1 MIADQTNSVKL
12 VVWEELIDKLK
23 AGDSYHLK
31 NLTVRIFGDEKY
43 LTTNENTAVETIEQ
57 MQDVNLEAED
67 IQDNIYT
74 AVCIGVIV
82 AKDSCFICN
91 HTIEELPEKGDS
103 YNCANCH
110 NTLLKRTKKT
120 KVVCTL
126 TMQMGDNKLTTF
138 TCFNDAVKSFLTTIN
153 KGDQDVAD
161 ISPEV
166 LNGLF
171 LNSGKINFICDTATK
186 VIDQFIL

>member
-82 AKDSCFICN
+82 AKDSCFI
-91 HTIEELPEKGDS
+91 
-103 YNCANCH
+103 
-110 NTLLKRTKKT
+110 
-120 KVVCTL
+120 
-126 TMQMGDNKLTTF
+126 
-138 TCFNDAVKSFLTTIN
+138 
-153 KGDQDVAD
+153 
-161 ISPEV
+161 
-166 LNGLF
+166 
-171 LNSGKINFICDTATK
+171 
-186 VIDQFIL
+186 